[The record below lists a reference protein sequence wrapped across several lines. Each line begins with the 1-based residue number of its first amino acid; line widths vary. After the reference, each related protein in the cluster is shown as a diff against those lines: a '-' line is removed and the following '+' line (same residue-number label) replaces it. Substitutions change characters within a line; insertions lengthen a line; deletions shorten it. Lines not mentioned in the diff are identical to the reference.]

1 MQMSFNKFKF
11 INLYLFK
18 YYFAGGIDKGRV
30 RKPTQ
35 PMREI
40 LIISGQGE
48 GQAVELCEI
57 L

>member
-1 MQMSFNKFKF
+1 MSFNKFKF

-30 RKPTQ
+30 RKHTQ